1 VNIFNL
7 FPLLYSNQGY
17 KNISGLCL
25 LLKYYYSNPKI
36 SSTTVKGA
44 RFPKLEINPEYYNWL
59 NTIENFIEN
68 YIEYRLKN
76 VVIEEKRPSLLKKNI

>member
-1 VNIFNL
+1 
-7 FPLLYSNQGY
+7 
-17 KNISGLCL
+17 
-25 LLKYYYSNPKI
+25 
-36 SSTTVKGA
+36 VKGA